1 MTPPLIFDRLL
12 LRARRQRGL
21 RLGPE
26 TFLLD
31 KVADELAH
39 RLSLVVRRFDLA
51 VDLGT
56 STAAVRTAVKC
67 GGAVAVMI
75 AVDPMTGGNPRVAG
89 DEAAGS
95 LRVVADEEALPFAD
109 GTLDLVVSG
118 LSLQAV
124 NDLPGA
130 LAQIRRALKP
140 DGLFLAALLG

>member
-1 MTPPLIFDRLL
+1 MTPLIFDRLL

-39 RLSLVVRRFDLA
+39 RLSLVLRRFELAADL
-51 VDLGT
+51 
-56 STAAVRTAVKC
+56 STPAAAVRTAVMR
-67 GGAVAVMI
+67 GGAVGAMI
-75 AVDPMTGGNPRVAG
+75 AVDPLTAEAVHVAGG
-89 DEAAGS
+89 DEAS

-118 LSLQAV
+118 
-124 NDLPGA
+124 
-130 LAQIRRALKP
+130 
-140 DGLFLAALLG
+140 